1 MRNGE
6 TNIRFSTHKKRYFIH
21 KFSDKNVYEQPNN
34 PCSSEGADNKKP
46 KIPCSSEG
54 GDNKQQRE
62 YIQLPLTESLDLS
75 L

>member
-1 MRNGE
+1 MRQILGLVQTRKDILF
-6 TNIRFSTHKKRYFIH
+6 TNFQIK
-21 KFSDKNVYEQPNN
+21 DAYEQPNN

-46 KIPCSSEG
+46 NIPGSSEG